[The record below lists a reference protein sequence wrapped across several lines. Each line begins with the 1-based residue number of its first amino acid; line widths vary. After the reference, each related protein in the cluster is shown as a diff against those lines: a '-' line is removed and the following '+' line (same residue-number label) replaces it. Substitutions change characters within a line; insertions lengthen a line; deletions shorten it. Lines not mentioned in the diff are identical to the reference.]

1 MALPRSEEIK
11 DLALKY
17 SKQQLSGLAQ
27 RGEIDPMT
35 AVMAGMMRDRIVSEE
50 MRQNMPETTVA
61 DDVLG
66 AAQQMGQPQGMGQ
79 PQDQFAQMRQ
89 PVEGQPQMAMM
100 AEGGL
105 ASIPF
110 DDGMFDY
117 AGGGIVAFSNGG
129 RPFDTTRRILEEM
142 GLITEDGQFIRPY
155 QTERE
160 KRLMAERQAQATP
173 FTQSQ
178 PPPIDDTAEMAR
190 LTRQAQS
197 AGVPMAPPPP
207 PPAPPPPPGPQPGPG
222 PVPGAA
228 SAAPGVGS
236 ADLMA
241 RLNKAYGV
249 GADGALATLPTG
261 MEDVFKERA
270 EAERLAG
277 VDKDFFKNE
286 ARNILDLRREL
297 KADKKDAANMRLIEA
312 GLRIMGGESPYAFV
326 NIGKGASEALKGFA
340 DDIKDIQK
348 TKREY
353 DKSERELRTAE
364 QLYAKTQSD
373 SALKTVEERRA
384 RNQEQQI
391 RFAEAQNNLQLK
403 LSELDV
409 RRQQLDV
416 QREGVAVQRQQVAQ
430 GASSPIER
438 ITDRLR
444 KADPNLTY
452 EQALQKVYGMQQ
464 EPKTRAAL
472 EKEFLKDPI
481 LVRQYGTYENYL
493 KATSGAGVNYR
504 ERYGLE

>member
-1 MALPRSEEIK
+1 VAIPRSEEIK

-50 MRQNMPETTVA
+50 MRQSMPETTVA

-117 AGGGIVAFSNGG
+117 AGGGIVAFENGG
-129 RPFDTTRRILEEM
+129 RTLTRRGFRGGVEEDPEEEIARRLTRR
-142 GLITEDGQFIRPY
+142 GLRPITEGSALVPPIAPIAPIDDSA
-155 QTERE
+155 E
-160 KRLMAERQAQATP
+160 MAKFARQAQGT
-173 FTQSQ
+173 
-178 PPPIDDTAEMAR
+178 
-190 LTRQAQS
+190 
-197 AGVPMAPPPP
+197 GVPMAPFMQQ
-207 PPAPPPPPGPQPGPG
+207 PPPPPGPGPVTPAAATTAPGP
-222 PVPGAA
+222 AA
-228 SAAPGVGS
+228 S
-236 ADLMA
+236 DLMT

-261 MEDVFKERA
+261 MQDIFTERA

-286 ARNILDLRREL
+286 ARNIVKQRDEL
-297 KADKKDAANMRLIEA
+297 KGDKKEAANMRLIEA

-364 QLYAKTQSD
+364 QLYARTQSD
-373 SALKTVEERRA
+373 SALKTVEERRV

-391 RFAEAQNNLQLK
+391 KFAEAQNK
-403 LSELDV
+403 LALD
-409 RRQQLDV
+409 LDKIAV
-416 QREGVAVQRQQVAQ
+416 QRESIDVQRQQVAQ

-438 ITDRLR
+438 IADRLR
-444 KADPNLTY
+444 KESPNLTY
-452 EQALQKVYGMQQ
+452 EQSIQKAYGMQQ
-464 EPKTRAAL
+464 EPRTRAAL
-472 EKEFLKDPI
+472 EKEFLDNPI

-493 KATSGAGVNYR
+493 KAASGAGANYR

>member
-1 MALPRSEEIK
+1 VLPRSEEIK
-11 DLALKY
+11 DLALKF

-117 AGGGIVAFSNGG
+117 AGGGIVAFENGG
-129 RPFDTTRRILEEM
+129 RTLTRRGFRGGVEEDPEEEIVRRLTRR
-142 GLITEDGQFIRPY
+142 GLRPITEGSALVPPIAPVDDSA
-155 QTERE
+155 E
-160 KRLMAERQAQATP
+160 MAKFARQAQGT
-173 FTQSQ
+173 
-178 PPPIDDTAEMAR
+178 
-190 LTRQAQS
+190 
-197 AGVPMAPPPP
+197 GVPMIPPPP
-207 PPAPPPPPGPQPGPG
+207 PPPPPGPATPA
-222 PVPGAA
+222 PVAA
-228 SAAPGVGS
+228 SAVSGAS
-236 ADLMA
+236 TDLMT

-249 GADGALATLPTG
+249 GADGALTTLPT
-261 MEDVFKERA
+261 DIQDIFKERE
-270 EAERLAG
+270 EAGRLAG

-286 ARNILDLRREL
+286 ARNILDLRRDL

-312 GLRIMGGESPYAFV
+312 GLRIMGGDSPYAFV

-364 QLYAKTQSD
+364 QLYARTQSD
-373 SALKTVEERRA
+373 SALKTVEERRI

-391 RFAEAQNNLQLK
+391 KHAEAQNK
-403 LSELDV
+403 LALD
-409 RRQQLDV
+409 LDRLAV
-416 QREGVAVQRQQVAQ
+416 QRESVRAQTAAAAKPSQFQEVTTALRSKDPAVRRSAEQFLGAGKMGALTIEDALKVVKDMPKNVGATPQDLMRQAQELVASQ
-430 GASSPIER
+430 GA
-438 ITDRLR
+438 
-444 KADPNLTY
+444 
-452 EQALQKVYGMQQ
+452 
-464 EPKTRAAL
+464 AARFQGFSAKPL
-472 EKEFLKDPI
+472 G
-481 LVRQYGTYENYL
+481 Q
-493 KATSGAGVNYR
+493 
-504 ERYGLE
+504 